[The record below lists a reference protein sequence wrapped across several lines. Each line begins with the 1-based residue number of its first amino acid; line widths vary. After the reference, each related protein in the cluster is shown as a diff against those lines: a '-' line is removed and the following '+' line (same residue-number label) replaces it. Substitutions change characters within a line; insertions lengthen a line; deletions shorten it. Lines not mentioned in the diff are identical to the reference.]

1 MPNQGDDNGDV
12 DIDLTVPPGSFSQ
25 VDEGDRLKFARQVL
39 CVLCIIIVTVF
50 FSHAIWKDNEAIT
63 QIFEFV
69 KIGALPLITLII
81 TFYFPNNSQK

>member
-1 MPNQGDDNGDV
+1 MASQEGDV
-12 DIDLTVPPGSFSQ
+12 NINNDVPPGSFSQ

-39 CVLCIIIVTVF
+39 CVLCILIVAVF
-50 FSHAIWKDNEAIT
+50 GGHAYWSESEAIT